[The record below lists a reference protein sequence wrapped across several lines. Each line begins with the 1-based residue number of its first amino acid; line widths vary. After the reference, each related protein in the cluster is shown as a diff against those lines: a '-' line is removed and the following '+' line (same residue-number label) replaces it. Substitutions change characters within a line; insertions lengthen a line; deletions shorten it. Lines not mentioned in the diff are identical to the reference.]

1 MKQPRASWS
10 AIALMVVLGSS
21 QASAQTQAAQ
31 GEPEDVQAAGGD
43 IVVTAQR
50 RSESINSVP
59 MSVQAFSGDQLTS
72 SGVVDA
78 SGLALVTTG
87 LNFARS
93 SANTPIYTIRGV
105 GFNTPN
111 LSSTSPVGAYFN
123 EVAYP
128 YPYMTNGPL
137 FDVERVEVLKGPQGT
152 LYGRNT
158 TGGLIN
164 FITAQPSDRLE
175 AGATL
180 ELGNYQTYNFE
191 GFIGGPLSDTLGIRI
206 AGRWENSDKG
216 WQKSVSRQERIG
228 EKDRLGLRA
237 TLEWEPGDRFA
248 LNLVG
253 SYWRDRSDTVA
264 TQASFLLANVP
275 PFLQPGVAESIRN
288 DWTSTTADW
297 DPFDGTKPPFRTHSD
312 FYGIAGRASYKISDS
327 LSLISLTSYNY
338 VKRRDMTDADG
349 SPVEVFALDTFG
361 HVGSFSEELRLVGE
375 TGRLNYTVGGYYS
388 VDKIVDDQSGF
399 YDKTSVLQFLRFLAQ
414 NVVDPTNS
422 FYTAEQYATGFRTYY
437 NRTRQRNRSA
447 SLFGNADYEISDSF
461 KLSGGLRYTDD
472 QLKYKACST
481 DRDGNTLPVWNAG
494 VNGLVFAQTGIM
506 QSFVGPGE
514 CLGYTDDFTGH
525 ITFDHAPLNEHSL
538 AGRLS
543 AQFTPSRDTLFY
555 ATVSRGY
562 KSGAVPMLPTNVDS
576 QRDAAR
582 QEKLTAYEA
591 GTKLSLADRSVQLN
605 IAGFYYDY
613 RDKQLFSAVLD
624 PVFIALNRLV
634 NVPKSRVIGAEV
646 EMDLRP
652 APELNLHVGGS
663 YTDTKIQEF
672 QGFDRGGVPTD
683 FAGRSFPYSPKWQLN
698 GSVDYDAPLTSSLS
712 LAANVSGNYQSKT
725 SGSIGGEQGFG
736 VKGYTVVNA
745 SLTLHDADNKW
756 RIGVYANNLFN
767 EYYWSAVDKVADLV
781 FRVPGMARTYGLRL
795 TWNY

>member
-1 MKQPRASWS
+1 
-10 AIALMVVLGSS
+10 MVVAISS
-21 QASAQTQAAQ
+21 LPANAQMEAPQSSPEAVQASADS
-31 GEPEDVQAAGGD
+31 GGGD

-50 RSESINSVP
+50 RAESINRVP
-59 MSVQAFSGDQLTS
+59 LSVQAFSGKQLTS
-72 SGVVDA
+72 SGVTDV
-78 SGLALVTTG
+78 SSLPLVTTG

-137 FDVERVEVLKGPQGT
+137 FDVARVEVLKGPQGT

-164 FITAQPSDRLE
+164 FITAQPTDKLE
-175 AGATL
+175 AGVTA
-180 ELGNYQTYNFE
+180 ELGNYKTYNFE
-191 GFIGGPLSDTLGIRI
+191 SFISGPLTDTLGIRI

-216 WQKSVSRQERIG
+216 WQKSISRNDRIG

-237 TLEWEPGDRFA
+237 TLEWEPSERFA

-275 PFLQPGVAESIRN
+275 PFLQPGVAESIRS
-288 DWTSTTADW
+288 DWTSGTADW
-297 DPFDGTKPPFRTHSD
+297 DPEDGTKPPFRTHSD
-312 FYGIAGRASYKISDS
+312 FYGIAGRMSYKLSDS

-338 VKRRDMTDADG
+338 VKRRDVTDADG
-349 SPVEVFALDTFG
+349 SAIEVFALDSFG
-361 HVGSFSEELRLVGE
+361 HVGSFSEEFRIVGE
-375 TGRLNYTVGGYYS
+375 AGKLNYTVGAYYS

-399 YDKTSVLQFLRFLAQ
+399 YDKTSVLQFLRFLSQ
-414 NVVDPTNS
+414 NVIDPTNS

-437 NRTRQRNRSA
+437 NRTRQRSRSA
-447 SLFGNADYEISDSF
+447 SIFGNVDYEISDSF
-461 KLSGGLRYTDD
+461 KISGGLRYTDD

-481 DRDGNTLPVWNAG
+481 DRDGNTLPVWNTG
-494 VNGLVFAQTGIM
+494 VNGLVFVQTGIP
-506 QSFVGPGE
+506 QSFVQPGE
-514 CLGYTDDFTGH
+514 CLGFTDDFTGH

-543 AQFTPSRDTLFY
+543 AQFTPSSDMLFY
-555 ATVSRGY
+555 ATLSRGY
-562 KSGAVPMLPTNVDS
+562 KSGAVPMLPTNVDA
-576 QRDAAR
+576 QREAAH
-582 QEKLTAYEA
+582 QEKLTAYEI
-591 GTKLSLADRSVQLN
+591 GTKLSLVDRAVQLN
-605 IAGFYYDY
+605 VAGFYYDY
-613 RDKQLFSAVLD
+613 RGKQLFSAVLD

-634 NVPKSRVIGAEV
+634 NVPKSRVIGAEAGV
-646 EMDLRP
+646 DVRP
-652 APELNLHVGGS
+652 VRELNLHLGGA
-663 YTDTKIQEF
+663 YTDTKIQKF

-683 FAGRSFPYSPKWQLN
+683 FAGRSFPYSPKWQFN
-698 GSVDYDAPLTSSLS
+698 GSIGYDAPVTPSLG
-712 LAANVSGNYQSKT
+712 LAANVSANYQSKT
-725 SGSIGGEQGFG
+725 SGSIGGEQGFE

-745 SLTLHDADNKW
+745 SLTLHDADEKW
-756 RIGVYANNLFN
+756 RVGLYANNLFDK
-767 EYYWSAVDKVADLV
+767 YYWSAVDKVADLV

-795 TWNY
+795 SWNY